1 MKLSFKNKNTK
12 LTKRVDK
19 LIEEKSVDFKK
30 KYKLYSVLSETKLS
44 NERKSELECYVNTL
58 VETNGKSPSY
68 VSTKNFVSQCLLEGK
83 IKNANGIVLQ
93 LENYLNLKYKDSLK
107 ESVINDELDSI
118 RVKNYK
124 LDNKIH
130 DTLLESVKRRTGIFF
145 ESKQKTTQTG
155 YGKVVD
161 LDDLLGI
168 TRKVA
173 DDGSEIAP
181 ASPEE
186 AVRQVSLGKTKKIAK
201 ELDQMHGE
209 VVGII
214 NRMSNI
220 AKRKVWIIFQIHS
233 YLNVFRSIRPPMD
246 RSQANALSK
255 HSELGEYS
263 AMKSGLL
270 PSEIEALQ
278 SELDAILR
286 RNSDAGDINFED
298 DTVSENELLTILRK
312 AVGKGPEALEDYNIF
327 VEDLN
332 RDFPKDGSVPEG
344 ERPVRSREEFEAD
357 WKKTVDA
364 SDEIMSDEDA
374 AEYEAKL
381 RRDQDEIDA
390 DLKAHNA
397 AIDAVEGPFK
407 TPKEKEY
414 FEIFINAKNIETK
427 RDAYNKLIAMSASPE
442 EFEAYIKQYF
452 DATLGES
459 PMSYAD
465 IARVSGG
472 DFTATAGARQE
483 IMKMWFMS
491 TFFSSDDAKKA
502 EIYSALG
509 EKWVEGLRR
518 LDLIED
524 ESVEMEG
531 LPSKKGSKI
540 GQYLDK
546 LENILSRKQNIL
558 AYLDGSLSDDLE
570 SDIAMMGNES
580 VAENPEMEK
589 LQILNTMLTELG
601 SFKIF
606 SSKILSTYYHNN
618 VWKSS
623 EADLAQAVKD
633 YFRKYFPEAKIDAS
647 NKLSAGKPSGVIE
660 KSEGRA
666 LFNPI
671 IYWVMGRT
679 GIKDKGNRVSLAEDM
694 SSERLDYFRKKFPKT
709 LEKYNQGDAGVPLN
723 MTQTDIE
730 DLLDDM
736 SSETGTIGKVYYD
749 KKKLDNQQ
757 VKEVISWIL
766 GLSPN
771 ETKQAIADALLY
783 SEQFKKFKA
792 EDKLFNKETEKF
804 ISGAS
809 KKILKDYESENKEA
823 LKTHADYLSDEY
835 GYAKK

>member
-1 MKLSFKNKNTK
+1 MRLTFKNKNTQ
-12 LTKRVDK
+12 LTKRVNT
-19 LIEEKSVDFKK
+19 LIKEKSNDFKK
-30 KYKLYSVLSETKLS
+30 KFKLLSTLSETKIS
-44 NERKSELECYVNTL
+44 NERFSELECYANTL

-68 VSTKNFVSQCLLEGK
+68 ISTKNFVSQCLLEGK
-83 IKNANGIVLQ
+83 VKNANGIILQ
-93 LENYLNLKYKDSLK
+93 LENYLNLKHKNSLK

-118 RVKNYK
+118 KVKNYK

-145 ESKQKTTQTG
+145 ESEQKTRQTG
-155 YGKVVD
+155 YGEVVD

-168 TRKVA
+168 TKSVS
-173 DDGSEIAP
+173 DDISVNSAS
-181 ASPEE
+181 SPEA
-186 AVRQVSLGKTKKIAK
+186 AVRQVSLGRTKKIAK

-233 YLNVFRSIRPPMD
+233 YLNVFRSFRPPMD

-255 HSELGEYS
+255 HAELGEYS
-263 AMKSGLL
+263 AMKSGLV

-298 DTVSENELLTILRK
+298 DTVSENELLAILRK

-344 ERPVRSREEFEAD
+344 ERPARSREEFEAD
-357 WKKTVDA
+357 WNKRA
-364 SDEIMSDEDA
+364 NEIMSDEEA
-374 AEYEAKL
+374 AAYEAELQRK
-381 RRDQDEIDA
+381 QDEEDA
-390 DLKAHNA
+390 EDVARNA
-397 AIDAVEGPFK
+397 EIEAAYGPLE
-407 TPKEKEY
+407 TPEEKEY
-414 FEIFINAKNIETK
+414 FEIFVKAEDIETK

-452 DATLGES
+452 DATLGEN

-491 TFFSSDDAKKA
+491 TFFSSDDDKKA

-518 LDLIED
+518 LDLVED
-524 ESVEMEG
+524 ETVEMEG

-540 GQYLDK
+540 GAYLDK

-589 LQILNTMLTELG
+589 LQILHTMLTELG

-606 SSKILSTYYHNN
+606 AAKILSTYYHDN

-623 EADLAQAVKD
+623 ETDLAQAVKA

-647 NKLSAGKPSGVIE
+647 NNLTSGKPSGVIE

-694 SSERLDYFRKKFPKT
+694 SNERLDYFRKKFPKT
-709 LEKYNQGDAGVPLN
+709 LEKYNQDEAGAQLN
-723 MTQTDIE
+723 MNQVDIE

-736 SSETGTIGKVYYD
+736 SSESGTIGKVYYD

-757 VKEVISWIL
+757 VKEVVSWIL
-766 GLSPN
+766 GLSPSA
-771 ETKQAIADALLY
+771 TKQAIADALLY
-783 SEQFKKFKA
+783 AEQFKQFKQA
-792 EDKLFNKETEKF
+792 DKLFNKETERF

-809 KKILKDYESENKEA
+809 RQILKDYESKNKDA
-823 LKTHADYLSDEY
+823 LSRHSDYLSDEY